1 MPVSLKDGA
10 TLAGVSIKTVSNVV
24 NDYPY
29 VSTLTRARVKAAIEH
44 LGYLPN
50 LTARNLRT
58 RRTGMLALAIPQ
70 LDNPCFAELARDVV
84 DVARERGYTVLV
96 DKTDGARSREREV
109 LESVGTRLVD
119 GIIFG
124 PLGLSPAELAGYPG
138 TTPLVLLGER
148 MTRW

>member
-1 MPVSLKDGA
+1 MAVSLKDVA

-29 VSTLTRARVKAAIEH
+29 VSAPTRARVKAAIEH
-44 LGYLPN
+44 LGYRPN

-70 LDNPCFAELARDVV
+70 LDNAYFAELARDVV
-84 DVARERGYTVLV
+84 DVAREHGYTVLV
-96 DKTDGARSREREV
+96 DNTAGDPGREREA

-119 GIIFG
+119 G
-124 PLGLSPAELAGYPG
+124 
-138 TTPLVLLGER
+138 
-148 MTRW
+148 

>member
-1 MPVSLKDGA
+1 MPVSLKDVA

-70 LDNPCFAELARDVV
+70 LDNPYFAELAREVV
-84 DVARERGYTVLV
+84 DAARGHGYTVLV
-96 DKTDGARSREREV
+96 DKTDGDRAREIGRASCRERV
-109 LESVGTRLVD
+109 FITV
-119 GIIFG
+119 
-124 PLGLSPAELAGYPG
+124 
-138 TTPLVLLGER
+138 
-148 MTRW
+148 